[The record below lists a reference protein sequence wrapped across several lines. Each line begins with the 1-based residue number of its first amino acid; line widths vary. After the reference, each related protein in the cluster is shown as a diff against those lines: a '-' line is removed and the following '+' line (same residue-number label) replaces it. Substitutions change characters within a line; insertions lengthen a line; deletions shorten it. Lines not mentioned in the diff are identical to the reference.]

1 MLKTHWTQ
9 RERESNKLYL
19 VDINNELMDHKDEWA
34 S

>member
-9 RERESNKLYL
+9 RERESATNYL
-19 VDINNELMDHKDEWA
+19 VDINNELMDHKDELA